1 MSGLSSQSL
10 RTVWG
15 RSLHRG
21 LVLKS
26 RIAAATYF
34 SNSIRLM
41 TSISASQT
49 PPVRL
54 VLPRL
59 HIPND
64 QDQKQ
69 TGYSGGSVQNAK
81 DCRQGGPGA
90 KEADDHL
97 DSRQTVAISRTT
109 SASSKRSPQLSFAG
123 QMRAPE

>member
-10 RTVWG
+10 GTVWG

-34 SNSIRLM
+34 SNSIPLM
-41 TSISASQT
+41 TSIRPARR
-49 PPVRL
+49 PVRL

-69 TGYSGGSVQNAK
+69 TGDSGGSVQNAK
-81 DCRQGGPGA
+81 DYRQGPPAA

-109 SASSKRSPQLSFAG
+109 SASSKRSPQLSFTG